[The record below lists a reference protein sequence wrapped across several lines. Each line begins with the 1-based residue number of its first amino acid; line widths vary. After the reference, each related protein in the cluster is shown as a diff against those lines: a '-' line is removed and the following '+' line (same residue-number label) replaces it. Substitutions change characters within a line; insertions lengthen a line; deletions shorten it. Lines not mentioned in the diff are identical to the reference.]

1 MSLPCVSHINYYQK
15 HYVYNVIDWNFATCH
30 TLKTSIKHVED
41 LEYCFFWNIIHCR
54 APMEEEISS
63 ILKTCYIDE
72 KLVEQY
78 IDDKT
83 IILCTH

>member
-1 MSLPCVSHINYYQK
+1 
-15 HYVYNVIDWNFATCH
+15 
-30 TLKTSIKHVED
+30 
-41 LEYCFFWNIIHCR
+41 
-54 APMEEEISS
+54 MEEEISS